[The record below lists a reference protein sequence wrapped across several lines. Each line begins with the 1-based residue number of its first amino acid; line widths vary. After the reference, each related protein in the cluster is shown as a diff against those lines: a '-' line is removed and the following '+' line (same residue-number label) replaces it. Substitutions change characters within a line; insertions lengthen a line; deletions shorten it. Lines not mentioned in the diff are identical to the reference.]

1 MSKKL
6 SIASLVL
13 GIVAIAGTTILNC
26 LCGCLGSTPAFIC
39 AIVGIVLSAVNMSN
53 AKKAG
58 VPVDKMNIAGLVL
71 SIVALVLGLVIVII
85 NAAVGAAAALGSM
98 DW

>member
-13 GIVAIAGTTILNC
+13 GIIAIAGTTFLNC
-26 LCGCLGSTPAFIC
+26 LCGCLGSAPAFIC
-39 AIVGIVLSAVNMSN
+39 AIVGIVLSAVNMSK
-53 AKKAG
+53 AQKAG
-58 VPVDKMNIAGLVL
+58 VPVDKMTIVGLVL
-71 SIVALVLGLVIVII
+71 SIVALVLGLVVTII
-85 NAAVGAAAALGSM
+85 NAVVGAVTFSSM